1 MPDKRDFLV
10 LCRLTFSKAETLP
23 FHPPCVCFPSRNSLL
38 SFTGHLTFQ
47 YDNIVHRPDITKLTG
62 HRDVPAPLFQDQHH
76 DVPQNENP
84 YQEVRYFM
92 QIYVVNPGDT
102 LETIAADFGI
112 GVETIAYDNQIQPPY
127 RLAVGQ
133 ALLIQTESEAQE
145 KRTVHV
151 NGYAYP
157 YIRDWVLTETLP
169 YLTTLSV
176 FSYGFTTSGELVPPA
191 IDDSRMIDQAW
202 QQGVRPILTLTP
214 LDETGMFN
222 NYLISVLT
230 NDPDIQQ
237 NLIDQLFLVM
247 EEKGYDGIDIDF
259 EYILAK
265 DRIPFANFVENVRAQ
280 AAPRGYTV
288 SVALAPKTSADQPGL
303 LYAGKDYG
311 LLGAA
316 ADSVLLMTYEWGYT
330 YGPPMA
336 VAPINKVREVVDYA
350 ITEIPAEK
358 IDLGIPNYGYDWTLP
373 FTQGVSMARTIGNIE
388 AVDIAIENQ
397 AAILFDETAKSPYF
411 HYVRDGAEHEVWFED
426 VRSIREKFN
435 LIKEYGL
442 RGMGYWQIMKLFRA
456 NWLLLADTFEIE

>member
-1 MPDKRDFLV
+1 MKISFALHQNRDFLS
-10 LCRLTFSKAETLP
+10 RLIK
-23 FHPPCVCFPSRNSLL
+23 
-38 SFTGHLTFQ
+38 
-47 YDNIVHRPDITKLTG
+47 
-62 HRDVPAPLFQDQHH
+62 
-76 DVPQNENP
+76 EN
-84 YQEVRYFM
+84 FM
-92 QIYVVNPGDT
+92 QIYVVKSGDT
-102 LETIAADFGI
+102 LDTIAADFGLGI
-112 GVETIAYDNQIQPPY
+112 ETIAYTNQVLPPY

-133 ALLIQTESEAQE
+133 ALLIPTESAEKE
-145 KRTVHV
+145 KRAVYV

-191 IDDSRMIDQAW
+191 VNDDWMIEKAL
-202 QQGVRPILTLTP
+202 QQNVRPILTLTP
-214 LDETGMFN
+214 FDESGMFN

-230 NDPDIQQ
+230 NDPDLQQ
-237 NLIDQLFLVM
+237 TLIDQLFLVM
-247 EEKGYDGIDIDF
+247 EEKGFAGIDIDF
-259 EYILAK
+259 EYILAE
-265 DRIPFANFVENVRAQ
+265 DRIPFANFVENVRTQ
-280 AAPRGYTV
+280 AAPLGYTV

-350 ITEIPAEK
+350 VTEIPVEK

-373 FTQGVSMARTIGNIE
+373 FTRGVSAARTIGNIE
-388 AVDIAIENQ
+388 AVDIAVENQ
-397 AAILFDETAKSPYF
+397 AVIQFDETAKSPYF
-411 HYVRDGAEHEVWFED
+411 NYEKNGVQHEVWFED
-426 VRSIREKFN
+426 VRSIQEKFN
-435 LIKEYGL
+435 LITEYGL

-456 NWLLLADTFEIE
+456 NWMLLADTFEIR